1 MKIFMTE
8 LESFANGATN
18 PWDIPALLENFEIV
32 AIDRI
37 QNPLLWYV
45 LFLCICV
52 FVHVCLCASVS
63 LSLSLC
69 IMMIRACVYVRA
81 CVRACVCDR
90 DGMIF
95 IGTL

>member
-18 PWDIPALLENFEIV
+18 PWDIPALLEDFEIV

-52 FVHVCLCASVS
+52 FVHVCLCVCVS
-63 LSLSLC
+63 LSVHT
-69 IMMIRACVYVRA
+69 CVCVRA
-81 CVRACVCDR
+81 CVRACVR
-90 DGMIF
+90 V
-95 IGTL
+95 